1 MARRLPNAPALLL
14 VAAAAAVAAGC
25 GGNETAGAATGPA
38 AGRRGTDA
46 AASKLDAALDRAVAR
61 SGAPGAT
68 AAVVDDG
75 RLVWTGAAGRARA
88 GHGGRMR
95 PDSLFAIASTTKT
108 VTAAMAMAL
117 AEAGELQLDRPIRW
131 ALPYLPASGRITP
144 RMLMSH
150 RAGLAD
156 YLSSPWLSWTA
167 WRHPFHRWTR
177 REVLSHAPRRL
188 RFPPGSRHS
197 YSNTGYVA
205 LGGVIERASGMRIES
220 LFERTIAEPIGL
232 EDSTFR
238 YGAAPQR
245 QFAHPLRPRVGGGY
259 HDRFGPTAGSQPT
272 TGVRSG
278 PTAASPQPPPI
289 SPSSATRSTPATC
302 SNRRRSSRCCRRS
315 PAAGDWEPSTAAG
328 RAATWVGHDGSYGG
342 YQTENWTDR
351 ERGVTIVVMTNGAGI
366 GSLAP
371 QLRREIAAAYPG

>member
-1 MARRLPNAPALLL
+1 MGVARRLRALPALLL
-14 VAAAAAVAAGC
+14 VAAAVAAGC
-25 GGNETAGAATGPA
+25 GGDETAGAATDPA
-38 AGRRGTDA
+38 AAADDNA
-46 AASKLDAALDRAVAR
+46 AARLDAALDRAVAR
-61 SGAPGAT
+61 SGTPGAT

-75 RLVWTGAAGRARA
+75 RLVWTGAAGRART
-88 GHGGRMR
+88 GHGGRMH

-117 AEAGELQLDRPIRW
+117 AEAGELELDRPIRST
-131 ALPYLPASGRITP
+131 LPYLPGSGRITP

-150 RAGLAD
+150 SSGLAD
-156 YLSSPWLSWTA
+156 YLSSPWLTWTA

-205 LGGVIERASGMRIES
+205 LGGVIERASGARIES
-220 LFERTIAEPIGL
+220 VFERTIAAPLGL

-245 QFAHPLRPRVGGGY
+245 QFAHPLRPRAGGGY
-259 HDRFGPTAGSQPT
+259 YDRFGPDGRIPT
-272 TGVRSG
+272 DYWGEVWTDGG
-278 PTAASPQPPPI
+278 LAATAADL
-289 SPSSATRSTPATC
+289 AEFGNALYAGDLLEPATVEQML
-302 SNRRRSSRCCRRS
+302 
-315 PAAGDWEPSTAAG
+315 PPKPGGWGLGTFDG
-328 RAATWVGHDGSYGG
+328 RGQGSTWVGHDGSYGG

-351 ERGVTIVVMTNGAGI
+351 ERGVTVVVMTNGAGI

-371 QLRREIAAAYPG
+371 QLRRAIAAAYPG